1 MQIMMGLSGIAVH
14 PDFASF
20 LVSLDETLGLV
31 QEELGLA
38 QPLGDPAIHL
48 LDHLKATTP
57 C

>member
-1 MQIMMGLSGIAVH
+1 MMGLSGIAVH
-14 PDFASF
+14 LDFASF